1 MFLLIH
7 ILKTKLLLHHLEECI
22 LRMVSML
29 FIGREKEKEEL
40 NSFIQSNDKFS
51 YIGVIGEGG
60 IGKSR
65 LVLEW
70 MRTMNPH
77 WFGFFIKKDPNLV
90 NDFIPFTD
98 SVIAFDYVLGQEEAC
113 VNTISILLD
122 KFSNSP
128 FKLRIIFLERNIK
141 ATDDGWLYKIKNGFS
156 SEQRLQFENAYP
168 ILKLEN
174 IDDDDEKEYISNY
187 LKSYLS
193 VIEPNDF
200 ITNCINDVASTS
212 LKIYLDYH
220 KNINKECLR
229 PLYLSIYIEVWINK
243 NGLVESSSPEELL
256 HEYLIKEK
264 KRWKSILKKD
274 YLVDSYLRILAVA
287 CVTGV
292 FNITDVNGNNYL
304 ENDCN
309 KIIDFLD
316 NISNKPG
323 SDSTFEDLFITCS
336 ELVFSDNEDS
346 NDFEGEKIIEILTS
360 KSKDNGDKYNND
372 ELLAFYAPLIKI
384 DADPDEVY
392 LQLLVDGG
400 IASKKDKQKL
410 LTMRK
415 ERKIKEQN
423 LPNHAW
429 IINPIF
435 PDIIKEYIV
444 KYSVSDYDIVN
455 FTKLVKSN
463 SILVLP
469 QFFATALDDWPNS
482 NLFQKMIIIPP
493 NEVLN
498 YSEYYFSILT
508 NMRSINDLTSIE
520 KSILKTDHI
529 FVYYE
534 LEIWRRI
541 SIVLFECNNQSLL
554 VDSAYNFIDYL
565 KQISD
570 IIRDPKRISDVIDSY
585 CVGLHNSL
593 AIKELSSFLNE
604 CLSLKSLYGYRDIK
618 VLLCRNFARLIK
630 LKLYKNINADI
641 FDEWSTLINIL
652 NASKHDKEICQII
665 ASAADDYYSNIL
677 QRRDYKRQI
686 KLERDMSKIYDE
698 HRICEAAE
706 INSLC
711 IANLMIKHR
720 IKGDYLKLYKRIE
733 DYLKEFPD
741 SLKLKKAFLYTS
753 DLIYNK
759 NATTVL
765 VPKEIL
771 NIANKLSLEHQDEI
785 EIQEAYFGLL
795 CSKLFYEH
803 AHHFKKQMK
812 ETFKDMERVARHANY
827 HEYNEDN
834 RMLKSLNKLKQLL

>member
-1 MFLLIH
+1 M
-7 ILKTKLLLHHLEECI
+7 
-22 LRMVSML
+22 
-29 FIGREKEKEEL
+29 
-40 NSFIQSNDKFS
+40 
-51 YIGVIGEGG
+51 
-60 IGKSR
+60 
-65 LVLEW
+65 
-70 MRTMNPH
+70 
-77 WFGFFIKKDPNLV
+77 
-90 NDFIPFTD
+90 
-98 SVIAFDYVLGQEEAC
+98 
-113 VNTISILLD
+113 
-122 KFSNSP
+122 
-128 FKLRIIFLERNIK
+128 
-141 ATDDGWLYKIKNGFS
+141 
-156 SEQRLQFENAYP
+156 
-168 ILKLEN
+168 
-174 IDDDDEKEYISNY
+174 
-187 LKSYLS
+187 
-193 VIEPNDF
+193 
-200 ITNCINDVASTS
+200 
-212 LKIYLDYH
+212 
-220 KNINKECLR
+220 
-229 PLYLSIYIEVWINK
+229 
-243 NGLVESSSPEELL
+243 
-256 HEYLIKEK
+256 
-264 KRWKSILKKD
+264 
-274 YLVDSYLRILAVA
+274 
-287 CVTGV
+287 
-292 FNITDVNGNNYL
+292 
-304 ENDCN
+304 
-309 KIIDFLD
+309 
-316 NISNKPG
+316 
-323 SDSTFEDLFITCS
+323 
-336 ELVFSDNEDS
+336 
-346 NDFEGEKIIEILTS
+346 
-360 KSKDNGDKYNND
+360 
-372 ELLAFYAPLIKI
+372 
-384 DADPDEVY
+384 
-392 LQLLVDGG
+392 
-400 IASKKDKQKL
+400 
-410 LTMRK
+410 
-415 ERKIKEQN
+415 
-423 LPNHAW
+423 
-429 IINPIF
+429 
-435 PDIIKEYIV
+435 
-444 KYSVSDYDIVN
+444 
-455 FTKLVKSN
+455 
-463 SILVLP
+463 
-469 QFFATALDDWPNS
+469 
-482 NLFQKMIIIPP
+482 
-493 NEVLN
+493 
-498 YSEYYFSILT
+498 
-508 NMRSINDLTSIE
+508 
-520 KSILKTDHI
+520 
-529 FVYYE
+529 
-534 LEIWRRI
+534 EIWRRI
-541 SIVLFECNNQSLL
+541 SIVLFERNNQSLL

-686 KLERDMSKIYDE
+686 KLEKDMSKIYDE